1 MTPFVPLSQALDQS
15 REIGA
20 LREHARVYLAV
31 VVDQDDEIT
40 ALKAAL
46 RALVEAALDLRGA
59 EGWYPVARGSALRRL
74 DLLVPA
80 AQAALERVAL
90 EGRERPLTA
99 RGPVVQGD
107 AAVMALKVC
116 DE

>member
-74 DLLVPA
+74 DRSEEHTSELQSLTYFFFPPLL
-80 AQAALERVAL
+80 
-90 EGRERPLTA
+90 
-99 RGPVVQGD
+99 
-107 AAVMALKVC
+107 
-116 DE
+116 